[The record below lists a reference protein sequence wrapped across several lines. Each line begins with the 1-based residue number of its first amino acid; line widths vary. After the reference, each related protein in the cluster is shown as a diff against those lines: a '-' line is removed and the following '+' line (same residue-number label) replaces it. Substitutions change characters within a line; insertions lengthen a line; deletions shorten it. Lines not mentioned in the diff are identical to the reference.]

1 MSVVFTPV
9 KWGDRFLI
17 DGGVVNPMPVDVVRN
32 MGAELVIAVN
42 VLYIAQ
48 RERREK
54 LAERKVNQS

>member
-17 DGGVVNPMPVDVVRN
+17 DGGVLNPMPVDVVRN